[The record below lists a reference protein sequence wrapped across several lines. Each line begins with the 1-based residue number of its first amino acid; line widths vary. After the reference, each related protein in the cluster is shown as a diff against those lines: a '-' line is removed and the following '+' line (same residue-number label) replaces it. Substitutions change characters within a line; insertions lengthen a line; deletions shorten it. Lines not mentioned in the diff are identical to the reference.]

1 MPAAYTLKP
10 ALLPSS
16 KTKKVPQHP
25 PLAARRRR
33 RPLSPPPLPLPTP
46 SASRSGTQHSLPVSI
61 LAAAAAAS
69 ELPPPPIPR
78 TDSPLPVR
86 AGPRA
91 ASPCRWVRFGSRR
104 ARSPVSTA
112 APLARRQ
119 QPRSLARTWS
129 GSGAHPGTARD
140 VTDGGR
146 RLLHIHEARTP
157 AAAVSSRLRGPGP
170 QLCPP
175 SSSSRGAPA
184 PVFLLQ
190 AGLGSQRA
198 RWAAAGS
205 PLAVH
210 PSRSGSQIT
219 A

>member
-61 LAAAAAAS
+61 LAAAAAS
-69 ELPPPPIPR
+69 ELPPPPPIAR
-78 TDSPLPVR
+78 AGSPLPVR
-86 AGPRA
+86 AGPPA

-104 ARSPVSTA
+104 ARSPASAA

-157 AAAVSSRLRGPGP
+157 VAAVSSRLRGPGP
-170 QLCPP
+170 QLSPP

-184 PVFLLQ
+184 PVFLVQ

-198 RWAAAGS
+198 GWAAAGS
-205 PLAVH
+205 PWPRSLLA
-210 PSRSGSQIT
+210 PARK
-219 A
+219 